1 MSKNS
6 DLTQLFVREIQA
18 CAWITLH
25 TGNPYFKYISVSV
38 YHVSFTEC
46 TMLLFIINLKVAML
60 LIMLRHVLALYMT
73 DLYINPIDI
82 CYIIKNSCSISTH
95 VKCKV
100 FVHM

>member
-1 MSKNS
+1 
-6 DLTQLFVREIQA
+6 
-18 CAWITLH
+18 
-25 TGNPYFKYISVSV
+25 
-38 YHVSFTEC
+38 
-46 TMLLFIINLKVAML
+46 MLLFIINLKVAKL